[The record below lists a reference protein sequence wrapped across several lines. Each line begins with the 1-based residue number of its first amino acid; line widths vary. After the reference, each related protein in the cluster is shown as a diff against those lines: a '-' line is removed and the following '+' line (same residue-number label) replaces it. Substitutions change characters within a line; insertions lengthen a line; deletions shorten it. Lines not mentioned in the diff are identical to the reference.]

1 MLETYCIDVTGS
13 AIPLIFFKKQTAD
26 IFRYLADHTE
36 GDKRSKHSELARKN
50 YEEAIY
56 ILDWY
61 IRMLFDEK
69 KDDVEIPYKFDS
81 LRLGLKLNYA
91 IFLFEIEKEDK
102 QALRILR
109 RELHEALNDF
119 ETWDEDDIEQIKM
132 QVEII
137 QENINLW
144 QDGVG
149 SESEESNW
157 NKHNFMS
164 LIIILYHD

>member
-1 MLETYCIDVTGS
+1 MAKS
-13 AIPLIFFKKQTAD
+13 
-26 IFRYLADHTE
+26 
-36 GDKRSKHSELARKN
+36 N

-91 IFLFEIEKEDK
+91 IFLFEIEKEEK
-102 QALRILR
+102 HAFRILR
-109 RELHEALNDF
+109 QELQEALNDF

-132 QVEII
+132 QVEIM

-144 QDGVG
+144 QQSVEDD
-149 SESEESNW
+149 SEESN
-157 NKHNFMS
+157 
-164 LIIILYHD
+164 